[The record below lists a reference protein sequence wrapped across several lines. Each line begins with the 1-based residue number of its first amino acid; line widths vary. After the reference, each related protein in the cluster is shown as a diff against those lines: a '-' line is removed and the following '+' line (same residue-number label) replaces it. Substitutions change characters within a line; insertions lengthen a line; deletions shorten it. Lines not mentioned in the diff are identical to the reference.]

1 MKMAQM
7 EEMSKNMKPE
17 MDKEVAEGLSWMG
30 STFITDDNTPIKDEE
45 PVIGKKMN
53 INEFLNEQ

>member
-1 MKMAQM
+1 MRMAQL

-30 STFITDDNTPIKDEE
+30 STFITESNIPKKEQE